1 MQVDAQVLLGGVGT
15 LFGLC
20 TWVFVISNRQEQGAL
35 KVLQAQEAEE
45 KAAVDA
51 KALLARGEASL
62 LALQGRVAGPLEVF
76 SAGTAALA
84 GVPLPEVDRR
94 VSAAGTVAAPG
105 KAAVGLPLVAPM
117 GEAAAALPNRAALFL
132 PQRAVPASASSAPAG
147 VSDAQLPFVPVTADL
162 PDLVMPDLS
171 DFTSE
176 VSAAGVL
183 GMQLR
188 AAAAAAGNGVVYDL
202 VRERLMLGNRRIA
215 GLNQVNPGGSGEGE
229 AGQGS
234 SGEGGTLPFPGH
246 ANRVGDL

>member
-20 TWVFVISNRQEQGAL
+20 TWVFVISNRQEQEAL
-35 KVLQAQEAEE
+35 KVLRAQEAEE

-62 LALQGRVAGPLEVF
+62 LALQGRVASPLEAF

-84 GVPLPEVDRR
+84 GMPLPEVDRR

-132 PQRAVPASASSAPAG
+132 PQRAVPASAASAPASSVPASAG
-147 VSDAQLPFVPVTADL
+147 VSDAGVPFVSVTADL

-171 DFTSE
+171 DFTAE

-215 GLNQVNPGGSGEGE
+215 GLNEMNP
-229 AGQGS
+229 GS
-234 SGEGGTLPFPGH
+234 SGEGGALPFPGH